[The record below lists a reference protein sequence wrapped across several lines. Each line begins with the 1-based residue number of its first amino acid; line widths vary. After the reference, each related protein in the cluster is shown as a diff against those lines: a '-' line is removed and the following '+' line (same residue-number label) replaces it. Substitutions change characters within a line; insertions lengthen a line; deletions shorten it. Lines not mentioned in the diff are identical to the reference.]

1 MTGTGIVALAGIV
14 VNNAIVL
21 IDTFNRFREDGLAS
35 IEAALKTSAQRIRPV
50 MLTTTT
56 TIAGLIPMATQLNL
70 DFVNQVV
77 TMGSITAVWWVQL
90 STAIIFG
97 LGFATILT
105 LIVIPTM
112 LTLPSVWSNVF
123 FGRRTQSGTRDEA
136 EAPQEPGD
144 DNGSAGAQTLVTTTV
159 TPFGPRR
166 SVTASPTTD
175 KPDGLPHAAE

>member
-1 MTGTGIVALAGIV
+1 M

-21 IDTFNRFREDGLAS
+21 IDTFNRFREDGLAPV
-35 IEAALKTSAQRIRPV
+35 EAALKTSAQRIRPV

-70 DFVNQVV
+70 DFVNRVV
-77 TMGSITAVWWVQL
+77 TQGSITAVWWVQL

-97 LGFATILT
+97 LGFATLLT

-112 LTLPSVWSNVF
+112 LALPSVWSKVL
-123 FGRRTQSGTRDEA
+123 FGKRTEGDSGGDTGMP
-136 EAPQEPGD
+136 AP
-144 DNGSAGAQTLVTTTV
+144 AQTVVTTTV
-159 TPFGPRR
+159 TPFGPRHAVEAKPR
-166 SVTASPTTD
+166 PD